1 MTTPRADV
9 PRSSPESTKAPVG
22 AELKVGRYVV
32 QAPIA
37 TGGMATVH
45 LGKLLG
51 TAGFSRDVAIKRLH
65 PQYARDPE
73 FVAMFLD
80 EARLASRIGHPNVV
94 PILDVV
100 AESGELFLVMELVV
114 GESLAKLART
124 CPAGLPLPIAS
135 SVVVGVLEGLHA
147 AHEARGE
154 EGEPLTI
161 VHRDVSPQNVL
172 VGSDGVAR
180 LIDFGVAKAAGN
192 ANATRDGQIK
202 GKVAYMAP
210 EQLNAAPIDRRADL
224 YSVGVLLWEL
234 LTGRRY
240 FGLVETETALVI
252 RAMTTA
258 AEPPSTIRS
267 EVPAAL
273 DSVVL
278 RSLEKDRDRRFSTA
292 REMAQALEQAL
303 PPAASRDVAEWVRG
317 RAAESLAAQAKKLAE
332 FDVSVATELPGKP
345 ALAPA
350 HAAGDTSVETA
361 AASPALGPSSAPDPV
376 AAPFAPTSSPARLE
390 RYPVSRPEERAES
403 ADGSQ
408 RGSSRSSRRWVL
420 PVAVLAAT
428 VVGFLLA
435 RSFPSSSPRPVPSV
449 EPTVVR
455 VVPPIP
461 VEPAWSGPTADPTP
475 PTPPPSSVALTPAA
489 PPSTATASA
498 RALPPGGGPKKG
510 PRPNCSP
517 NFFYTP
523 DGVKQFKP
531 ECLRGG

>member
-1 MTTPRADV
+1 
-9 PRSSPESTKAPVG
+9 
-22 AELKVGRYVV
+22 
-32 QAPIA
+32 
-37 TGGMATVH
+37 VH

-65 PQYARDPE
+65 PQFARDPE

-100 AESGELFLVMELVV
+100 AEGGELFLVMELVV

-124 CPAGLPLPIAS
+124 CPSGLPLPIAAS
-135 SVVVGVLEGLHA
+135 IVVGVLEGLHA

-154 EGEPLTI
+154 DGAPLTI

-240 FGLVETETALVI
+240 FGLVETDTALAI

-258 AEPPSTIRS
+258 AEPPSLHRS

-273 DSVVL
+273 DGVVL

-292 REMAQALEQAL
+292 REMAQALEVAF
-303 PPAASRDVAEWVRG
+303 PPAPSRDVAAWVRG
-317 RAAESLAAQAKKLAE
+317 RAADSLSAQAKRLAE
-332 FDVSVATELPGKP
+332 FDVSVATELPGRP
-345 ALAPA
+345 ALAGP
-350 HAAGDTSVETA
+350 VEATHEFDSA
-361 AASPALGPSSAPDPV
+361 VPSSPALAVPTHDPAPAE
-376 AAPFAPTSSPARLE
+376 AAPSDSGGPAATSASFDPAQAPLGDDAPTGG
-390 RYPVSRPEERAES
+390 VSDSERAP
-403 ADGSQ
+403 
-408 RGSSRSSRRWVL
+408 RRWVL
-420 PVAVLAAT
+420 PLAVLVAT
-428 VVGFLLA
+428 FGGFLLA
-435 RSFPSSSPRPVPSV
+435 RSLPSPTQPAPRV
-449 EPTVVR
+449 EPTTVG

-461 VEPAWSGPTADPTP
+461 VEPIVSGEVATSSAPSASAASVSLDPSATSIPPSPSALPRAAPTAP
-475 PTPPPSSVALTPAA
+475 
-489 PPSTATASA
+489 
-498 RALPPGGGPKKG
+498 G
-510 PRPNCSP
+510 PRKVVKPNCTP
-517 NFFYTP
+517 NYFYTS

>member
-1 MTTPRADV
+1 VTTSRA
-9 PRSSPESTKAPVG
+9 TAPQS
-22 AELKVGRYVV
+22 AEASAQATDLKVGRYVV

-65 PQYARDPE
+65 PQFARDPE

-100 AESGELFLVMELVV
+100 AESGELFLVMELIV

-124 CPAGLPLPIAS
+124 CPAGLPLPVAS

-147 AHEARGE
+147 AHEAHGE
-154 EGEPLTI
+154 DGEPLTI

-240 FGLVETETALVI
+240 FGLVETDTALVI

-258 AEPPSTIRS
+258 AEPPSIHRA

-273 DSVVL
+273 DEVVL
-278 RSLEKDRDRRFSTA
+278 RSLEKNRDRRFSTA
-292 REMAQALEQAL
+292 REMAQALELAL
-303 PPAASRDVAEWVRG
+303 PPAASRDVAEWVKG

-345 ALAPA
+345 ALASLAEALAKPDSA
-350 HAAGDTSVETA
+350 VMTAPGIVAAGGA
-361 AASPALGPSSAPDPV
+361 
-376 AAPFAPTSSPARLE
+376 
-390 RYPVSRPEERAES
+390 RAE
-403 ADGSQ
+403 
-408 RGSSRSSRRWVL
+408 
-420 PVAVLAAT
+420 PVAVEGPQVPVAVVRDQDTRPAVLGGEGVGAPSSGLPPERSTRRWILPIAVVLAT
-428 VVGFLLA
+428 LVGFVVA
-435 RSFPSSSPRPVPSV
+435 RSLPSAAPAPVPTA

-455 VVPPIP
+455 VLPPVP
-461 VEPAWSGPTADPTP
+461 VEPATTTTAGLSSAPDVVVSASAPGPSAPPATA
-475 PTPPPSSVALTPAA
+475 PSSVRAVPPTTNPPKVKRNCTP
-489 PPSTATASA
+489 
-498 RALPPGGGPKKG
+498 
-510 PRPNCSP
+510 NY
-517 NFFYTP
+517 FYTS